1 MQDAHKNN
9 MTTQTIDL
17 SIYSQEFTIG
27 SFDSDWH
34 GNAKLT
40 SICNY
45 LQEIAGNHVD
55 KIGQGID
62 DLSQNN
68 HAWVLSRMKIKIMRP
83 AKWKETIR
91 IETFPTGIKG
101 LFGARDFR
109 IYDQANE
116 IIALASSYW
125 LVVDLISHRPIRPH
139 DIVKHMPIGNYSGVF
154 EEELGKLTP
163 LTQEAELIEEIK
175 VHYSDI
181 DINRHVNNVKYLK
194 WLIDAF
200 PSETL
205 TEKPISE
212 LEINFLHELKLNEQI
227 QIFQEFD
234 GGMHMNC
241 MIKSSTTGKE
251 NCRARIKFNHL
262 K

>member
-1 MQDAHKNN
+1 
-9 MTTQTIDL
+9 MTDL
-17 SIYSQEFTIG
+17 SKYSQDFTIG

-45 LQEIAGNHVD
+45 LQEISGNHVD
-55 KIGQGID
+55 KIGQGIY

-68 HAWVLSRMKIKIMRP
+68 HAWVLSRMRIKIIRP

-109 IYDQANE
+109 IFDTDDQV
-116 IIALASSYW
+116 IALASSYW
-125 LVVDLISHRPIRPH
+125 LVVDLETHRPLRPH
-139 DIVKHMPIGNYSGVF
+139 DIVKHMPIGNYTEVF

-175 VHYSDI
+175 IHYSDI

-200 PSETL
+200 PNETL
-205 TEKPISE
+205 TEKYLEEI
-212 LEINFLHELKLNEQI
+212 EINFLHELKLGEYI

-234 GGMHMNC
+234 GDKHMNC

>member
-1 MQDAHKNN
+1 
-9 MTTQTIDL
+9 MTDL
-17 SIYSQEFTIG
+17 SKYSQEFTIG

-55 KIGQGID
+55 KIGQGMH
-62 DLSQNN
+62 DLNQNN
-68 HAWVLSRMKIKIMRP
+68 HAWVLSRIKIKIIRP

-101 LFGARDFR
+101 LFGTRDFR
-109 IYDQANE
+109 IFDADDK
-116 IIALASSYW
+116 IIALASSCW
-125 LVVDLISHRPIRPH
+125 LVVDLNSHRPLRPH
-139 DIVKHMPIGNYSGVF
+139 DIVKNMPLGNYAEVF
-154 EEELGKLTP
+154 ETELEKLAP
-163 LTQEAELIEEIK
+163 LSQGAVLIEEVKI
-175 VHYSDI
+175 HYSDI

-194 WLIDAF
+194 WLIDAL
-200 PSETL
+200 PLETL

-212 LEINFLHELKLNEQI
+212 LEINFLHELKLGEQI
-227 QIFQEFD
+227 KIFQELD
-234 GGMHMNC
+234 GDNHMNC
-241 MIKSSTTGKE
+241 TIKSSTTSKE

>member
-1 MQDAHKNN
+1 MS
-9 MTTQTIDL
+9 DL
-17 SIYSQEFTIG
+17 SKYSQEFTIG
-27 SFDSDWH
+27 AFDSDWH

-55 KIGQGID
+55 KIGQGLH
-62 DLSQNN
+62 DLNQKN
-68 HAWVLSRMKIKIMRP
+68 HAWVLSRMKIKIIRP

-109 IYDQANE
+109 IFDADDQ
-116 IIALASSYW
+116 IIAIVSSYW
-125 LVVDLISHRPIRPH
+125 LVVDLNTHRPLRPH
-139 DIVKHMPIGNYSGVF
+139 DIVKHMPIGNYTEVF
-154 EEELGKLTP
+154 EEELDKLPP
-163 LTQEAELIEEIK
+163 LSQEAELIEEIQI
-175 VHYSDI
+175 HYSDI

-194 WLIDAF
+194 WLIDAY
-200 PSETL
+200 PHETL
-205 TEKPISE
+205 TEKTVSE
-212 LEINFLHELKLNEQI
+212 LEINFIYELKLGEYI
-227 QIFQEFD
+227 QIFQELD
-234 GGMHMNC
+234 GDNNMNC
-241 MIKSSTTGKE
+241 KIRSTTTGKE

>member
-1 MQDAHKNN
+1 
-9 MTTQTIDL
+9 MTDL
-17 SIYSQEFTIG
+17 SQYSQEFTIG

-55 KIGQGID
+55 QIGQGMD
-62 DLSQNN
+62 DLNQKN
-68 HAWVLSRMKIKIMRP
+68 HAWVLSRMRIKIIRP
-83 AKWKETIR
+83 AKWKECIR

-109 IYDQANE
+109 IYDQANK

-125 LVVDLISHRPIRPH
+125 LVVDLKSHRPMRPNQ
-139 DIVKHMPIGNYSGVF
+139 IVKHMPLGNYPEVF
-154 EEELGKLTP
+154 DDELEKLAP
-163 LTQEAELIEEIK
+163 VSDQAKLIEEIK

-200 PSETL
+200 SSETL
-205 TEKPISE
+205 IEKQILE
-212 LEINFLHELKLNEQI
+212 LEINFLHELKLGEHI
-227 QIFQEFD
+227 QIFQEQND
-234 GGMHMNC
+234 HQHMSC
-241 MIKSSTTGKE
+241 KITSKTTGKE
-251 NCRARIKFNHL
+251 NCRAQITFNSIN
-262 K
+262 

>member
-1 MQDAHKNN
+1 
-9 MTTQTIDL
+9 MTDL

-27 SFDSDWH
+27 SFDTDWH

-55 KIGQGID
+55 LIGQGLE
-62 DLSQNN
+62 DLNQNN
-68 HAWVLSRMKIKIMRP
+68 HAWVLSRMKIKIIRP

-91 IETFPTGIKG
+91 IETFPTGLKS
-101 LFGARDFR
+101 LYGARDFR
-109 IYDQANE
+109 IFDADDQ

-125 LVVDLISHRPIRPH
+125 LVVDLKTHRPLRPH
-139 DIVKHMPIGNYSGVF
+139 SIVKNMPIGNYSEVF
-154 EEELGKLTP
+154 EKDLEKLTP
-163 LTQEAELIEEIK
+163 LSQEAELIEEMKI
-175 VHYSDI
+175 HYSDI

-200 PSETL
+200 PHEKL

-212 LEINFLHELKLNEQI
+212 LEINFLHELKLGEYI
-227 QIFQEFD
+227 QIFQELD
-234 GGMHMNC
+234 DDNHMNC

-251 NCRARIKFNHL
+251 NCRARILFNHIN
-262 K
+262 

>member
-1 MQDAHKNN
+1 
-9 MTTQTIDL
+9 MTDL
-17 SIYSQEFTIG
+17 SKYSQDFTIG

-45 LQEIAGNHVD
+45 LQEIAATHVD
-55 KIGQGID
+55 KIGQGIS
-62 DLSQNN
+62 DLSLNN
-68 HAWVLSRMKIKIMRP
+68 HAWVLSRMRIKIIRH

-109 IYDQANE
+109 ILDTDDQV
-116 IIALASSYW
+116 IALASSYW
-125 LVVDLISHRPIRPH
+125 LVVDLETHRPLRPH
-139 DIVKHMPIGNYSGVF
+139 DIVKHMPIGNYTEVF

-175 VHYSDI
+175 IHYSDI

-200 PSETL
+200 PQETL

-212 LEINFLHELKLNEQI
+212 LEINFLHELKLGEHI
-227 QIFQEFD
+227 MIFQELD
-234 GGMHMNC
+234 GDNHMNC
-241 MIKSSTTGKE
+241 KIKSSTTGKE

>member
-1 MQDAHKNN
+1 M
-9 MTTQTIDL
+9 IDL
-17 SIYSQEFTIG
+17 SKYNQEFTIG

-55 KIGQGID
+55 KIGQGLH
-62 DLSQNN
+62 DLVQNDY
-68 HAWVLSRMKIKIMRP
+68 AWVLSRMKIKIIRH
-83 AKWKETIR
+83 AKWQETIR

-109 IYDQANE
+109 IYDTENK
-116 IIALASSYW
+116 IIALASSRW
-125 LVVDLISHRPIRPH
+125 LVVNLKTHRPVRPH
-139 DIVKHMPIGNYSGVF
+139 EIVKHMPIGNHSEVF
-154 EEELGKLTP
+154 DEELGKLTS
-163 LTQEAELIEEIK
+163 LTSEAELVEEIK
-175 VHYSDI
+175 IHYSDI

-194 WLIDAF
+194 WMIDAL
-200 PSETL
+200 PHELL

-212 LEINFLHELKLNEQI
+212 LEINFLQELKLGEQI
-227 QIFQEFD
+227 MIFQELD
-234 GGMHMNC
+234 GDKYMNC
-241 MIKSSTTGKE
+241 KIKSSTTGKE
-251 NCRARIKFNHL
+251 NCRARIKFNQL

>member
-1 MQDAHKNN
+1 
-9 MTTQTIDL
+9 MTDL
-17 SIYSQEFTIG
+17 SKYNQEFTIG
-27 SFDSDWH
+27 AFDSDWH

-55 KIGQGID
+55 KIGQGLH

-68 HAWVLSRMKIKIMRP
+68 YAWVLSRMKIKIIRH

-91 IETFPTGIKG
+91 VETFPTGIKG

-109 IYDQANE
+109 IFDTDNQ
-116 IIALASSYW
+116 IIALASSCW
-125 LVVDLISHRPIRPH
+125 LVVDLKTHRPLRPH
-139 DIVKHMPIGNYSGVF
+139 DIVKHMPIGNYTEVF
-154 EEELGKLTP
+154 EEELGKLAT
-163 LTQEAELIEEIK
+163 LSQEAELIEEIK
-175 VHYSDI
+175 IHYSDI
-181 DINRHVNNVKYLK
+181 DINRHVNNVKYFK

-200 PSETL
+200 PHEIL
-205 TEKPISE
+205 IEKPISE
-212 LEINFLHELKLNEQI
+212 LEINFLQELKLGEQI

-234 GGMHMNC
+234 GDKHMNC

>member
-1 MQDAHKNN
+1 
-9 MTTQTIDL
+9 MTDL
-17 SIYSQEFTIG
+17 SKYSQEFTIG

-55 KIGQGID
+55 EIGQGMH
-62 DLSQNN
+62 DLNQNN
-68 HAWVLSRMKIKIMRP
+68 HAWVLSRMKIKIIRP

-109 IYDQANE
+109 IFDADEQ

-125 LVVDLISHRPIRPH
+125 LVVDLNSHRPLRPH
-139 DIVKHMPIGNYSGVF
+139 DIVKHMPLGGYLEVF
-154 EEELGKLTP
+154 EDELGKLAP
-163 LTQEAELIEEIK
+163 LSQKAELVEEIK
-175 VHYSDI
+175 IHYSDI

-194 WLIDAF
+194 WLIDAL
-200 PSETL
+200 PDEML
-205 TEKPISE
+205 TKKPISE
-212 LEINFLHELKLNEQI
+212 IEINFLHEIKLGEFI
-227 QIFQEFD
+227 QIYQELND
-234 GGMHMNC
+234 ENHMNC
-241 MIKSSTTGKE
+241 KITSKTTGKE
-251 NCRARIKFNHL
+251 NCRARIVFNNINS
-262 K
+262 

>member
-1 MQDAHKNN
+1 
-9 MTTQTIDL
+9 MTDL
-17 SIYSQEFTIG
+17 SKYNQEFTI
-27 SFDSDWH
+27 SLFDSDWH

-55 KIGQGID
+55 QIGQGIH
-62 DLSQNN
+62 DLNQNN
-68 HAWVLSRMKIKIMRP
+68 HAWVLSRMKIKIIRP
-83 AKWKETIR
+83 ARWKETIR
-91 IETFPTGIKG
+91 IETFPTGLKS

-109 IYDQANE
+109 IFDADNQ

-125 LVVDLISHRPIRPH
+125 LVVDLKTHRPLRPH
-139 DIVKHMPIGNYSGVF
+139 DVVKNMPIGNYTEVF
-154 EEELGKLTP
+154 EEELDKLPP
-163 LTQEAELIEEIK
+163 LSQEADLIEEIK
-175 VHYSDI
+175 IHYSDI

-200 PSETL
+200 PRETL

-212 LEINFLHELKLNEQI
+212 LEINFLHELKLGEQI
-227 QIFQEFD
+227 MIFQELD
-234 GGMHMNC
+234 GVNHMNC
-241 MIKSSTTGKE
+241 KIKSSTTGKE

>member
-1 MQDAHKNN
+1 
-9 MTTQTIDL
+9 MTDL
-17 SIYSQEFTIG
+17 SKYSQEFTIAL
-27 SFDSDWH
+27 FDSDWH

-55 KIGQGID
+55 KIGQGMH

-68 HAWVLSRMKIKIMRP
+68 HAWVLLRMRIKIIRP

-109 IYDQANE
+109 ILDTNNQV
-116 IIALASSYW
+116 IALASSRW
-125 LVVDLISHRPIRPH
+125 LVVDLKTHRPLRPH
-139 DIVKHMPIGNYSGVF
+139 DIVKHMPIGNYAEVF
-154 EEELGKLTP
+154 DEDLGKLSP
-163 LTQEAELIEEIK
+163 LSAKAEMIEDIK
-175 VHYSDI
+175 IHYSDI
-181 DINRHVNNVKYLK
+181 DINHHVNNVKYLK

-200 PSETL
+200 PHEML
-205 TEKPISE
+205 TKKTISE
-212 LEINFLHELKLNEQI
+212 LEINFLHELKIGDHI

-234 GGMHMNC
+234 GHNCMHC
-241 MIKSSTTGKE
+241 MIKSSTTNTE